1 MAKEKL
7 NQIKKPKKPLR
18 EVLSQLL
25 KKLIYL
31 LIVLSIAGLI
41 YLFDNSNLLEPKIYW
56 DIDGDLATQTYQYDE
71 LIEPLLS
78 NKYFINLSELKDKVE
93 EYPWVKEVSVQR
105 IFWNRIRV
113 TIKNHDIAMRW
124 GSEGYISSSGVLFKP
139 NFSIISDKPIA
150 IVSEDKIGQFYI
162 DFTNYKSIL
171 DPVKITHFERSNI
184 DQLTLDSN
192 IKIILGYQK
201 QNERLELFVKVY
213 ENLKKYKKVR
223 TRGIFDMRYPKGFA
237 LSYSPL

>member
-18 EVLSQLL
+18 EVLFQLL

-31 LIVLSIAGLI
+31 LIVLSIARLI
-41 YLFDNSNLLEPKIYW
+41 YVFDNSNLLEPKISW

-78 NKYFINLSELKDKVE
+78 NKYFINLSKLKDKVE
-93 EYPWVKEVSVQR
+93 EYPWVEKASVQR

-113 TIKNHDIAMRW
+113 TIKNHDIAMKW

-139 NFSIISDKPIA
+139 NFSIISVNCESTFD
-150 IVSEDKIGQFYI
+150 
-162 DFTNYKSIL
+162 DFL
-171 DPVKITHFERSNI
+171 ERTFFFFWFNLFS
-184 DQLTLDSN
+184 DDSTFF
-192 IKIILGYQK
+192 L
-201 QNERLELFVKVY
+201 
-213 ENLKKYKKVR
+213 
-223 TRGIFDMRYPKGFA
+223 
-237 LSYSPL
+237 LSADIW